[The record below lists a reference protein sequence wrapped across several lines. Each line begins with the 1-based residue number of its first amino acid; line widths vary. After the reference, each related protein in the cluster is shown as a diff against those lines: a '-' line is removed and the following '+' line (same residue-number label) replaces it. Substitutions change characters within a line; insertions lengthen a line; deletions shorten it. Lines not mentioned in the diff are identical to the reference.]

1 MESARLK
8 AANSTLHHWLVRRES
23 VWRQRA
29 RSYGF
34 NTKDHNTKFFHA
46 STTLKKRKNEIIQIK
61 INGRRVQGVADLKF
75 EIRNHFA
82 NRFSQEQLPAFDFD
96 MGNHPKISEDQASF
110 LETIPS
116 REEVKRA
123 VWACGIDK
131 APGFDG
137 FNFNFIR
144 KMWETIKDEIYESVM
159 EFFREGRSVRHL
171 NVTWVSMIPKVENP
185 TSIEEYRPI
194 SMVSALY
201 KIIAKIL
208 SSRLKEVIAPLI
220 DESQSAFVSNR
231 QILDGVLIASESL
244 RWLKK
249 KKIPGTLI
257 KLDFQRAY
265 DSVNW
270 SFLELV
276 LVKLGFG
283 RSWIRWIMN
292 CVCTTSMSILL
303 NGSSLP
309 PFKME
314 KGLRQ
319 GDPLSPYLFILVSE
333 ALVSIIKKAHEMN
346 LIEDVKI
353 GKAKVS
359 LKHLQFADDT
369 LIFAPKSNTCITNY
383 FRILDVFA
391 VISGLS
397 LNYSKSYFYSWNT
410 TDHDWAK
417 AIATSVG
424 CLHFS
429 PPFTYLGFPL
439 GAQMN
444 KCSAWKP
451 VVKKVEN
458 RLASWKAKILS
469 RAGKLTLI
477 KSVLNSLPVYYMS
490 MFKMPKAIAQKI
502 VKLQRR
508 FFWGGSSADNMSC
521 PLVKWADIEL
531 PREMGGLGVGNIMH
545 KNLILLFKWWWR
557 FSESDNTLWKRI
569 LQSVH
574 VIKGVKASSEAF
586 CKVKDG
592 SWATLISNDAMTS
605 KIRSTFE
612 EGMIISV
619 GKGSSVRF
627 WHDRW
632 CEAGILKTIFPR
644 LFALSLQQN
653 YFINQMGE
661 WNDNLWTWN
670 ITWRRRLYAWEIEEM
685 HTLQHIIEQKRM
697 STMRED
703 GVYWKHSGV
712 LKYPTKSIAANMYN
726 SYSPS
731 LSKPIVNII
740 WQKFIPPRA
749 KLLVWLANLEKL
761 KTGDFLVNLGIIE
774 PQQATCPFCNSAL
787 ETNSHILFSCNFA
800 WNVWMSL
807 VDWWGFSTVL
817 HNRCQDF
824 STQWLGLMKN
834 RKHRDIWGLIFSC
847 VIWSLWYERNKIKFE
862 MKTPNMHLFVF
873 SVKIRIGI
881 WAKEM
886 LGYKG
891 SAPQNTIY
899 SSGHL
904 LLQL

>member
-1 MESARLK
+1 M
-8 AANSTLHHWLVRRES
+8 
-23 VWRQRA
+23 
-29 RSYGF
+29 Y
-34 NTKDHNTKFFHA
+34 
-46 STTLKKRKNEIIQIK
+46 
-61 INGRRVQGVADLKF
+61 
-75 EIRNHFA
+75 
-82 NRFSQEQLPAFDFD
+82 
-96 MGNHPKISEDQASF
+96 
-110 LETIPS
+110 
-116 REEVKRA
+116 
-123 VWACGIDK
+123 
-131 APGFDG
+131 
-137 FNFNFIR
+137 
-144 KMWETIKDEIYESVM
+144 IYIYVY
-159 EFFREGRSVRHL
+159 VY
-171 NVTWVSMIPKVENP
+171 I
-185 TSIEEYRPI
+185 
-194 SMVSALY
+194 
-201 KIIAKIL
+201 
-208 SSRLKEVIAPLI
+208 
-220 DESQSAFVSNR
+220 
-231 QILDGVLIASESL
+231 
-244 RWLKK
+244 
-249 KKIPGTLI
+249 
-257 KLDFQRAY
+257 
-265 DSVNW
+265 
-270 SFLELV
+270 
-276 LVKLGFG
+276 
-283 RSWIRWIMN
+283 
-292 CVCTTSMSILL
+292 
-303 NGSSLP
+303 
-309 PFKME
+309 FKME

-319 GDPLSPYLFILVSE
+319 GDPLSPYLFILVTE

-369 LIFAPKSNTCITNY
+369 LIFAPKSNTCISNY
-383 FRILDVFA
+383 FRIFDVFA
-391 VISGLS
+391 LISGLS
-397 LNYSKSYFYSWNT
+397 LNYSKSCFYSWNT
-410 TDHDWAK
+410 MDHDWAK
-417 AIATSVG
+417 AIASSVG
-424 CLHFS
+424 CLHS
-429 PPFTYLGFPL
+429 TPPFTYLGFPL

-605 KIRSTFE
+605 KIRSTIE

-685 HTLQHIIEQKRM
+685 HTLQHIIEQKRL
-697 STMRED
+697 SSMRED
-703 GVYWKHSGV
+703 GVYWKYSGV